1 MTYKVLFQNTDK
13 QKPEFVGMLRDA
25 WNCCGLVNLE
35 SRNQWISGK
44 TKVDCRY
51 VSELLEH
58 YSLILFRLHI
68 LTKDKRRKW
77 LTPVCVNEIEEDNP
91 QI

>member
-35 SRNQWISGK
+35 SRNQ
-44 TKVDCRY
+44 
-51 VSELLEH
+51 
-58 YSLILFRLHI
+58 
-68 LTKDKRRKW
+68 
-77 LTPVCVNEIEEDNP
+77 
-91 QI
+91 

>member
-25 WNCCGLVNLE
+25 WNCCGLVNLG
-35 SRNQWISGK
+35 SRNQLISGK

-51 VSELLEH
+51 VSLNY
-58 YSLILFRLHI
+58 YSTIPSFSSDFI
-68 LTKDKRRKW
+68 F
-77 LTPVCVNEIEEDNP
+77 
-91 QI
+91 